1 MSSNGFMSWY
11 EANQAYLMR
20 ELGAVREAL
29 ERYTGRAD
37 PVDDRRAAEAAMGS
51 NLEIDPPPA
60 LEQLCHSFELSCF
73 ERNILLLCAGV
84 ELDAGFARLVAAAQN
99 DSHRTFPTFGLALA
113 ALPEPHWSA
122 LSPAA
127 PLRRWRLI
135 EMNAGESL
143 SAGRVRIDE
152 RVLNYLA
159 GVPHLDE
166 RLSGLVERV
175 AVPAELPPSY
185 EAQVQTIIRVWSS
198 SNGAMLPA
206 IRLCGEA
213 AESKRDIAAAA
224 CGHLG
229 LGLWAMALHAL
240 PTHPTELDAFIKLWQ
255 REAILS
261 HCGLLLECGDAD
273 PIDDLRHSAVTRLA
287 DEIGG
292 VLVLSGR
299 ARRSLLRRATVTV
312 EVTKPSAQEQ
322 RAMWRSF
329 LGETAV
335 GLNGGVERLG
345 AQFDLEARVIR
356 SACAEAVGREQ
367 DPAILENLLWESCR
381 VQARSRLDDLAQ
393 RIVANA
399 TWDDLILPE
408 TQKQV
413 LREIA
418 IHVRQRSKVY
428 EQWGFAVA
436 SSRGLGISALFYG
449 PSGTGKTM
457 AGEVLANELRLDL
470 YRIDLSQVVNKYI
483 GETEKNLRRVFDA
496 AEGGTAIL
504 LFDEAD
510 ALFGKRS
517 EVKDSHDRYANV
529 EISYLLQRMEAYRG
543 LAILTS
549 NMKGAMDA
557 AFQRR
562 IRFMV
567 QFPFPDAGQ
576 RVEIWR
582 RVFPP
587 EAPTDCLDFAQLA
600 RLAVAGGNIRNIALS
615 GAFLAAEAG
624 EPVRMHHLLHAAK
637 HECQKLERP
646 LNEIEIGG
654 WR

>member
-1 MSSNGFMSWY
+1 MSSEGFMSWH

-73 ERNILLLCAGV
+73 ESDILLLCAGV
-84 ELDAGFARLVAAAQN
+84 ELDTGFARLVAAAQN

-113 ALPEPHWSA
+113 ALPEPHW
-122 LSPAA
+122 
-127 PLRRWRLI
+127 
-135 EMNAGESL
+135 
-143 SAGRVRIDE
+143 
-152 RVLNYLA
+152 
-159 GVPHLDE
+159 DE

-185 EAQVQTIIRVWSS
+185 EALVQTIIRVWSS

-322 RAMWRSF
+322 RAMWKSF
-329 LGETAV
+329 LGETAA
-335 GLNGGVERLG
+335 GFNGGVERLG
-345 AQFDLEARVIR
+345 AQFDLEARAIR
-356 SACAEAVGREQ
+356 SVCAEAVGREQ

-517 EVKDSHDRYANV
+517 DVKDSHDRYANL

-543 LAILTS
+543 LAILT
-549 NMKGAMDA
+549 
-557 AFQRR
+557 
-562 IRFMV
+562 
-567 QFPFPDAGQ
+567 
-576 RVEIWR
+576 
-582 RVFPP
+582 
-587 EAPTDCLDFAQLA
+587 T
-600 RLAVAGGNIRNIALS
+600 
-615 GAFLAAEAG
+615 
-624 EPVRMHHLLHAAK
+624 
-637 HECQKLERP
+637 
-646 LNEIEIGG
+646 
-654 WR
+654 